1 MSVQNILILLGAL
14 LVLGLAGTYIAFHI
28 FYNSIYQFHQTV
40 KTPEEVGLEGVKVVE
55 FTSED
60 GEKVAAWVKAPEA
73 GKPVI
78 FYFMGNWSSIGS
90 SAERFKTFV
99 DDGYGVAALV
109 YRRSSGM
116 GGTPSEENFAAD
128 ARALYDQYND
138 LAETDVAANRRFPFG
153 YSLGSGVAAR
163 LAADREVGGLILA
176 AAFGR
181 FCDYFTDRYR
191 GLPFCYVMWK
201 ERFDSI
207 DRIADIN
214 APFLLVHGE
223 KDIAIRV
230 ASADRLFQ
238 AAVEPKRYVR
248 YQDGTHL
255 NLYKLGLA
263 EEIKNFATESMQNN

>member
-1 MSVQNILILLGAL
+1 MLLG
-14 LVLGLAGTYIAFHI
+14 LVGVYAGFHF

-40 KTPEEVGLEGVKVVE
+40 KTPEEVGLEGVKAVE

-60 GEKVAAWVKAPEA
+60 GEKIAAWIKAPED

-78 FYFMGNWSSIGS
+78 FYFMGNWTSIGS
-90 SAERFKTFV
+90 SAERLRTFV
-99 DDGYGVAALV
+99 EDGYGIAALV

-138 LAETDVAANRRFPFG
+138 LAKTDVEANRRFPFG

-181 FCDYFTDRYR
+181 FCDYFTGRYR

-201 ERFDSI
+201 ERYDSI
-207 DRIADIN
+207 DRIASID
-214 APFLLVHGE
+214 APFLLIHGE
-223 KDIAIRV
+223 KDIAISV
-230 ASADRLFQ
+230 TSADQLFQ

-255 NLYKLGLA
+255 NLYDLGLPD
-263 EEIKNFATESMQNN
+263 EIKKFTTENLPKK